1 MTKNSE
7 KSIVTS
13 FQLRT
18 KKFSFLIRY
27 LLLVTCYS
35 LLVTVFLV
43 SCSPQK
49 ERTYRKTK
57 IMMDR
62 ERSTAYLKDKGMLID
77 LGGIAKGYASDKA
90 VVELKKNGITSGL
103 V

>member
-35 LLVTVFLV
+35 LLVIVFLV

-57 IMMDR
+57 IVMDTLVAINVVSDSD
-62 ERSTAYLKDKGMLID
+62 EKA
-77 LGGIAKGYASDKA
+77 DKA
-90 VVELKKNGITSGL
+90 MDSAFGEIENLDRMLNFFSA
-103 V
+103 